1 MAFSMRVAVSSGL
14 ITHVNKP
21 AEGQHAMLARLH
33 TFRFD
38 WKLTLLTALLLPLL
52 LSLGFWQLGRE
63 QEKLDLQTLWD
74 ARQRE
79 APVQL
84 AALDPADD
92 LQYRLVDMSGTVD
105 NAHVFLL
112 DNRVHQGQP
121 GYDVVVPVT
130 TADAQLVFVNRG
142 WIAQGPSRAQLPPI
156 DAIEG
161 QVMLRGSV
169 YVPMGEPF
177 TLGGDAVTETWPRV
191 VQTLDPAAMARH
203 AGLDEAALFPYIVR
217 LADGAPGVYVRD
229 WPVISAT
236 PEKHRGYAVQWFAM
250 ATMLLGL
257 YLYYSSR
264 ADAASA
270 T

>member
-1 MAFSMRVAVSSGL
+1 
-14 ITHVNKP
+14 
-21 AEGQHAMLARLH
+21 MLARLH

-52 LSLGFWQLGRE
+52 LSLGFWQLRRA
-63 QEKLDLQTLWD
+63 QEKLDLQAMWD
-74 ARQRE
+74 ARARE

-84 AALDPADD
+84 STLSAADD
-92 LQYRLVDMSGTVD
+92 LQYRQVEMSGTVD

-130 TADAQLVFVNRG
+130 TADEQLVFVNRG
-142 WIAQGPSRAQLPPI
+142 WIPQGPSREQLPAI

-161 QVMLRGSV
+161 QVTLQGSV
-169 YVPMGEPF
+169 YVPIGQPF
-177 TLGGDAVTETWPRV
+177 TLGGDAVTETWPKV
-191 VQTLDPAAMARH
+191 VQTLEPAALAQQV
-203 AGLDEAALFPYIVR
+203 GLDDKALFPYIVR
-217 LADGAPGVYVRD
+217 LADGAPGIYVRD
-229 WPVISAT
+229 WPVISTT

-250 ATMLLGL
+250 AAMLLGL
-257 YLYYSSR
+257 YLFYSTR

-270 T
+270 K